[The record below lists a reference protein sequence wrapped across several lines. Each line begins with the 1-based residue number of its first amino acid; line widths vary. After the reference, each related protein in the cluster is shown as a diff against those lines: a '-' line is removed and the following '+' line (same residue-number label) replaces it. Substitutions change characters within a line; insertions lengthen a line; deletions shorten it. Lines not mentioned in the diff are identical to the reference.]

1 MNTRRIR
8 ANCLLLTTAVVWG
21 FAFAFQKV
29 GADFLGAFSFNGVRF
44 VFAAIALSPVVYIF
58 SGSAETGIKK
68 LIPSKMEIIAGFCA
82 GLALYTASFL
92 QQAGIAHTSAGK
104 AAFITGLYLVIVP
117 IYGLFWKQKAHISVW
132 IAVIMA
138 VTGMYF
144 LSIHEEQ
151 LRIGNGDFIVFI
163 GAFLWAA
170 HIMVVDRFNPKVDP
184 LKFSWIQFA
193 SAAGLSLITALF
205 VEFDTLTVTNI
216 RLALIPLLYAGVC
229 SAGIG
234 YTLQIIGQ
242 KDARPAPATLILSL
256 EAVFAVAGGYFLLGE
271 TMGMRET
278 FGCVLMVG
286 GMILAQYKE
295 LMRPQPTGEHARID
309 PQCTTDL

>member
-21 FAFAFQKV
+21 FAFAFQKM

-44 VFAAIALSPVVYIF
+44 AFATIALIPVVYIF
-58 SGSAETGIKK
+58 SKSTETGIKK
-68 LIPSKMEIIAGFCA
+68 LIPTKMEMIAGFCA
-82 GLALYTASFL
+82 GLALYMASFL
-92 QQAGIAHTSAGK
+92 QQAGIEHTTAGK

-117 IYGLFWKQKAHISVW
+117 IYGLFWKQKVHISGWAAIV
-132 IAVIMA
+132 MA
-138 VTGMYF
+138 VVGMYF
-144 LSIHEEQ
+144 LSIDEQ
-151 LRIGNGDFIVFI
+151 LSIGSGDLIVFFS
-163 GAFLWAA
+163 AFMWAA

-193 SAAGLSLITALF
+193 SAATLSLITALF
-205 VEFDTLTVTNI
+205 VELDTLTFANI
-216 RLALIPLLYAGVC
+216 KLAIIPLLYAGVC

-256 EAVFAVAGGYFLLGE
+256 EAVFAVVGGYFLLAE
-271 TMGMRET
+271 IMGMREAL
-278 FGCVLMVG
+278 GCALMIG

-295 LMRPQPTGEHARID
+295 LTKPAQEA
-309 PQCTTDL
+309 